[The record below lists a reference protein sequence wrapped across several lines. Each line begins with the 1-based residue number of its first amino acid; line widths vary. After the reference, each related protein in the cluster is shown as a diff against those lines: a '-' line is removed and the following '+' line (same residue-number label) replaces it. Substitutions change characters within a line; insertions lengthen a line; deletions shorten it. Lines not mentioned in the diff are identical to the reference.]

1 MKQFLLLILMVGA
14 GFAGSLFSPFWGL
27 LLYYTFA
34 VLRPQT
40 LWQWAL
46 PYDVSWSRFAV
57 LAVLIGVFL
66 NVSHLWVRLRLSL
79 VSVLIIAF
87 AMLLMLSVLTSHDPG
102 TAFYWGIEYA
112 KVLLLALLV
121 GAIVQ
126 HFWQVRVMAVMIV
139 VCLGYI
145 AWEAN
150 SRYLF
155 DGRLDIYHHGYGEM
169 DNNGAGLL
177 IAMGLPFC
185 YAFATTAS
193 RWWLRA
199 AVTIVGAIMLHA
211 VLMTY
216 SRGAMLAALLSG
228 VWLLARH
235 RPRLS
240 AAGIAVV
247 CVIMVSV
254 LAGVEIRERFVSTA
268 QFHRDYSAQS
278 RFMSWEAALNMVADH
293 PLTGVGIRNSNA
305 YSHPYGADHV
315 GRTIHNQYLQIAA
328 DSGIPT
334 ALTYIALVIVA
345 LLMIGR
351 ARRMLL
357 DAEDDREHP
366 VRNVEHLRRTERI
379 ILSCQASLIAFV
391 FGGLFVSLEVFELP
405 WLLIALAGVMPRV
418 IEQELAEM
426 RAAQPTDEAAP
437 PEPALLARDGRPRRP
452 CRRRAIP
459 ASRAGVALT

>member
-40 LWQWAL
+40 LWKWAL
-46 PYDVSWSRFAV
+46 PYEVSWSRFAV

-66 NVSHLWVRLRLSL
+66 NLHGFWSRLRLNL
-79 VSVLIIAF
+79 VSALIVVF
-87 AMLLMLSVLTSHDPG
+87 AMLLMLSILTSHDPS
-102 TAFYWGIEYA
+102 TAFYWGVEYA
-112 KVLLLALLV
+112 KVLFLALLA
-121 GAIVQ
+121 GAIIQ
-126 HFWQVRVMAVMIV
+126 HFWQVRVMAAMIV

-155 DGRLDIYHHGYGEM
+155 DGRLHIYHHGYGDL
-169 DNNGAGLL
+169 DNNGAGLMV
-177 IAMGLPFC
+177 AMGIPLC

-199 AVTIVGAIMLHA
+199 AVAIVGAVMLHA

-216 SRGAMLAALLSG
+216 SRGAMLATLLAVG
-228 VWLLARH
+228 WLLVRH
-235 RPRLS
+235 RPRLG

-247 CVIMVSV
+247 CVLAVSV

-268 QFHRDYSAQS
+268 HFHRDYSAQS
-278 RFMSWEAALNMVADH
+278 RFMSWDAARRMIADH

-315 GRTIHNQYLQIAA
+315 GRTIHSQYLQIAA
-328 DSGIPT
+328 DSGIP
-334 ALTYIALVIVA
+334 ACLTYIALVIVA
-345 LLMIGR
+345 LLMVSR

-366 VRNVEHLRRTERI
+366 VGNVEHLRRTERI
-379 ILSCQASLIAFV
+379 VLSCQASLLVFV

-405 WLLIALAGVMPRV
+405 WLLIALAGTMPRL
-418 IEQELAEM
+418 IERELAEM
-426 RAAQPTDEAAP
+426 RAAESTNEAAP
-437 PEPALLARDGRPRRP
+437 PEPALWSRDRRRRRP
-452 CRRRAIP
+452 AP
-459 ASRAGVALT
+459 ARRAGVALT